1 MINQTKKKEIS
12 NQHQRR
18 LQQISDML
26 REIRLSQGL
35 QQNDLHEFGLSRR
48 QIQEGEYSKNISLV
62 KLFTLL
68 DCFDYTVEEFFQGI
82 E

>member
-1 MINQTKKKEIS
+1 MIKHPTNKEIS
-12 NQHQRR
+12 NQHRRR

-62 KLFTLL
+62 KLFALI
-68 DCFDYTVEEFFQGI
+68 DCYNYTIEELFQGI